1 MSKMVLDFAYT
12 EQHEMQ
18 KQALTIEKLS
28 AVSAKRIL
36 HETLQEKLKQS
47 SVSNSKRKLRK

>member
-1 MSKMVLDFAYT
+1 MVLDFAYT

-18 KQALTIEKLS
+18 KQVLTIEKLS

>member
-1 MSKMVLDFAYT
+1 MSKIVLDFAYT

-18 KQALTIEKLS
+18 SKFLTTEKLI

-36 HETLQEKLKQS
+36 RETLQEKLKQ
-47 SVSNSKRKLRK
+47 